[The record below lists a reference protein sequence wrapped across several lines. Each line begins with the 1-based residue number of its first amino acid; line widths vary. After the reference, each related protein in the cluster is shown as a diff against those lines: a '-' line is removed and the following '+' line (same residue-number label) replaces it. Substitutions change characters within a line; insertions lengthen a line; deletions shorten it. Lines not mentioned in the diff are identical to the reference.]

1 MKQFSPTLGAVT
13 AGIAASLFCFASLT
27 SPASAAGQTRG
38 YAVSWFQP
46 DFYYGDGDCPDGVN
60 QSIDFKEVFKQ
71 EGKTPEQIAELIAH
85 SNVSPDFV
93 SAAIHRGPH
102 GENVC
107 EIPTSVPDP
116 GMKNVQGKFSYG
128 MNLDGTADGS
138 PTAKSCKHDKFEG
151 VAGDKAVDNQ
161 IYRVLGCL
169 KGYRGKGRSAFVNA
183 YINERMRTEGM
194 RTYLIEI
201 SGMDPAKTEQDVQ
214 VGIYVG
220 ADPLVPD
227 AGTGAQFDTTQ
238 RINKDTR
245 WHNHVHGKIK
255 DGVLTTDVFT
265 LTLLGDP
272 MWIPEFRFR
281 DARLRLEMKPDGSM
295 KGDVGGYLDL
305 DSVYFNSV
313 KSPLNETVSSGNCP
327 AIYYAMK
334 RYADGYPDPKTGECS
349 FISTAFA
356 IEAVPAFLVHP
367 PGENGSKTAAVTGGS
382 APVLAQ
388 TTGN

>member
-1 MKQFSPTLGAVT
+1 
-13 AGIAASLFCFASLT
+13 
-27 SPASAAGQTRG
+27 
-38 YAVSWFQP
+38 
-46 DFYYGDGDCPDGVN
+46 
-60 QSIDFKEVFKQ
+60 
-71 EGKTPEQIAELIAH
+71 LIAH
-85 SNVSPDFV
+85 SNTSPEYA

-107 EIPTSVPDP
+107 AEPTSVADP
-116 GMKNVQGKFSYG
+116 GMKTVQGRFANG
-128 MNLDGTADGS
+128 MNLDGTEDGAAT
-138 PTAKSCKHDKFEG
+138 PKTCKHQKFEG
-151 VAGDKAVDNQ
+151 ANVDKAGGDKAVDNQ
-161 IYRVLGCL
+161 LYRVLGCL
-169 KGYRGKGRSAFVNA
+169 KGYRGKGHAAFISA

-201 SGMDPAKTEQDVQ
+201 SGMDPAKTDQDVE

-220 ADPLVPD
+220 ADALVPD

-245 WHNHVHGKIK
+245 WHNHVHAKIK

-265 LTLLGDP
+265 LNLLGDP

-281 DARLRLEMKPDGSM
+281 DARLRLAFQPDGSL
-295 KGDVGGYLDL
+295 KGDVGGYLDT

-327 AIYYAMK
+327 ATYYAIK
-334 RYADGYPDPKTGECS
+334 RLADGYPDPKTGECT

-356 IEAVPAFLVHP
+356 IDAVPAFLVHP
-367 PGENGSKTAAVTGGS
+367 PGEGGSKTASVTGQA
-382 APVLAQ
+382 APVLAS
-388 TTGN
+388 TARN